1 MDAGTRRALDVLNL
15 LITETEARWG
25 DVAVDVQQ
33 ADAAAVL
40 DTSSPVRNH
49 WLGRARGYSKTSDVA
64 GMSLA
69 AMLTQLPPGAAM
81 YAAAADR
88 DQGRLL
94 ADAVRGYVQRTPELA
109 GAVDV
114 QATRITA
121 LRSGVVLEILPA
133 DAASAWG
140 LRPHWLVC
148 DELANWA
155 DVPNSR
161 NFYLALTTALPKV
174 PGSRLVIMTSAGD
187 PAHFSRRE
195 YETAL
200 AEPDL
205 WRVSDITGPA
215 PWIPARR
222 IEAER
227 RRLLPSQF
235 ARLFENIWTA
245 PEDALVHPD
254 DLAACVTLD
263 GDQQHSAEF
272 GYVAALDVGVTDDR
286 TALVVCHAEPVGGD
300 MSPENVRVV
309 LDRILVWTG
318 SRAEPVDLDTVAT
331 TALDLCR
338 EFRCSLVYDPSQAVY
353 LAQRLRSRGV
363 PAEQFT
369 FTAQSVGTIATALF
383 TLLRAH
389 HLALPQDAELLD
401 ELAHVRLRTNSA
413 GVVRVDHASGRH
425 DDRAVALGM
434 AARWLLDNLGGG
446 PEFPVLPDRP
456 GEPGEN
462 IFGVEVLQPLGNF
475 AYRPAPYDA
484 WLDASGGSDEDDT
497 VRRIV
502 RIARESPFS

>member
-1 MDAGTRRALDVLNL
+1 VDADTRRALDLLNL
-15 LITETEARWG
+15 LVIEDGRRFGDAATE
-25 DVAVDVQQ
+25 VQR

-40 DTSSPVRNH
+40 DVGEATRYH
-49 WLGRARGYSKTSDVA
+49 WLGRSRGYSKTSDVGA
-64 GMSLA
+64 MSLA

-94 ADAVRGYVQRTPELA
+94 ADSIRGFVQRTPELE

-114 QATRITA
+114 QTTRVTA
-121 LRSGVVLEILPA
+121 LRTGVSLEILAA

-140 LRPHWLVC
+140 LRPHFLVC
-148 DELANWA
+148 DELCNWA
-155 DVPNSR
+155 DVPNAR
-161 NFYLALTTALPKV
+161 NFYLALSTALPKV
-174 PGSRLVIMTSAGD
+174 PAARMVVMTSAGD
-187 PAHFSRRE
+187 PAHFSRKV

-215 PWIPARR
+215 PWIPVMR

-235 ARLFENIWTA
+235 ARLFENVWTA

-263 GDQQHSAEF
+263 GDQEHQAGF
-272 GYVAALDVGVTDDR
+272 GYVAALDVGVTNDR

-309 LDRILVWTG
+309 LDRIRVWAG
-318 SRAEPVDLDTVAT
+318 SRADPVDLDSVAT

-353 LAQRLRSRGV
+353 LAQRLRARGV
-363 PAEQFT
+363 PAEQFV
-369 FTAQSVGTIATALF
+369 FSAASVGTIASALF
-383 TLLRAH
+383 VLLRSH
-389 HLALPQDAELLD
+389 NLALPDDPELLD
-401 ELAHVRLRTNSA
+401 ELAHTRLRTNSA
-413 GVVRVDHASGRH
+413 GGVRVDHASGRH
-425 DDRAVALGM
+425 DDRSVALGM
-434 AARWLLDNLGGG
+434 AARWLLDHLGGG
-446 PEFPVLPDRP
+446 PEFISLDPLPGGLFADA
-456 GEPGEN
+456 G
-462 IFGVEVLQPLGNF
+462 IEVLQDAGTYAIRVAADDLWMSRDPDSQAGDVPEHQ
-475 AYRPAPYDA
+475 PAWA
-484 WLDASGGSDEDDT
+484 
-497 VRRIV
+497 I
-502 RIARESPFS
+502 PF